1 MKRILCIL
9 LSLSLLL
16 GTAVYALAEEEEE
29 PEFSAEEE
37 EEIKEEEKE
46 LESDGEVVTGEVYHE
61 KTKEDFDQNS
71 PALYTG
77 IIRRDFKGIT
87 GAEDDLARLDSLL
100 SEVHL
105 IMHHSRAFEE
115 AYHPHYRIIA
125 KDIFESELKPLID
138 R

>member
-1 MKRILCIL
+1 MELKQMLFEL
-9 LSLSLLL
+9 LR
-16 GTAVYALAEEEEE
+16 A
-29 PEFSAEEE
+29 P
-37 EEIKEEEKE
+37 
-46 LESDGEVVTGEVYHE
+46 
-61 KTKEDFDQNS
+61 
-71 PALYTG
+71 
-77 IIRRDFKGIT
+77 GIT

-105 IMHHSRAFEE
+105 MMHHSRAFEE